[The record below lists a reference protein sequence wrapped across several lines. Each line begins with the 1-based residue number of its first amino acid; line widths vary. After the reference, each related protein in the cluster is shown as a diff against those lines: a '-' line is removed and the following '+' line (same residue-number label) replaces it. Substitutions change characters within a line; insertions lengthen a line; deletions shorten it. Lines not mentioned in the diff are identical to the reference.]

1 MLILDN
7 FYLQLF
13 IGEQNN
19 GEQERKRE
27 ITSGRQNLMSK
38 LMLLK
43 ALKYL
48 TSTFYISTILYT
60 SYK

>member
-1 MLILDN
+1 MLKLDN